1 MTSRGSVT
9 RKRVEIA
16 VEHLEFRCHHDRFL
30 EVFLKAVL
38 KEVLHNHIYSPSV
51 RCSRTFVSIRC
62 DNLILSD
69 SECKVGGV
77 KTRKKVSHFWWF
89 YKKVGLHDIVPLQC
103 HDIVHI
109 SDSIL
114 L

>member
-89 YKKVGLHDIVPLQC
+89 YKRSVSVRDFPKDLLANVKKV
-103 HDIVHI
+103 
-109 SDSIL
+109 S
-114 L
+114 

>member
-16 VEHLEFRCHHDRFL
+16 VEHHEFSCHHDHFL
-30 EVFLKAVL
+30 EGFLKLVS
-38 KEVLHNHIYSPSV
+38 KEMLHNHIYSPSV

-89 YKKVGLHDIVPLQC
+89 YKNSDIR
-103 HDIVHI
+103 
-109 SDSIL
+109 
-114 L
+114 